1 MLAHLKGA
9 PHLSQQQRLRDKEV
23 DQYHRACALPF
34 TSHSFVYSGL
44 VYVKV
49 RARTGGFG
57 LNDVLRLDNTKMQY
71 SDRCACLSNTKY
83 HQKPQSCLGSGWSKK
98 AKRRS

>member
-34 TSHSFVYSGL
+34 ASHTSVYSEL
-44 VYVKV
+44 SSLKV

-71 SDRCACLSNTKY
+71 SDRCARLSNTKY
-83 HQKPQSCLGSGWSKK
+83 HQKPKTRVGSGWSKK
-98 AKRRS
+98 ARRRS